1 MPVRVTAWF
10 IAAGAALTVG
20 LGTTTM
26 TTTAQPGGSGVSL
39 HPAAPFAGQS
49 GQDAAYTA
57 HSGKDTPTDPPP
69 VLNDLPW
76 T

>member
-1 MPVRVTAWF
+1 MSVRVTAWF

-20 LGTTTM
+20 LGATTTH
-26 TTTAQPGGSGVSL
+26 PDGSGVSL
-39 HPAAPFAGQS
+39 HPAAAPFAGQS

-57 HSGKDTPTDPPP
+57 HSGKDTPTGPPP

>member
-1 MPVRVTAWF
+1 MSVRVTAWF

-26 TTTAQPGGSGVSL
+26 TTTTHPDGSGVSL
-39 HPAAPFAGQS
+39 HPAAAPFAGQS
-49 GQDAAYTA
+49 GQDI
-57 HSGKDTPTDPPP
+57 PTGPPP